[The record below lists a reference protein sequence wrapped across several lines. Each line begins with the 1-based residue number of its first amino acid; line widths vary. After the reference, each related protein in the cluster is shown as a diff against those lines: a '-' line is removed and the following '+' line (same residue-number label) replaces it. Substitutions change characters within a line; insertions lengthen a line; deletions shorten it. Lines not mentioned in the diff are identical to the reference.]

1 LDPELALYGTGP
13 QRIFTRTRSDVIAAP
28 RFVSPAYFDTIGVPV
43 LKGRAFTNADDESS
57 PGVAIVSRSF
67 ARRYWAQEDD
77 AIGKQISGDGKKW
90 ISVVGVAGD
99 VMEFGPGR
107 QTPDEIYAPAAQV
120 PRINT
125 VLVRS
130 TSEPAAA
137 EEMMRGAIREL
148 DPEIAVTRVIT
159 LRDAR
164 NESIGLQ
171 RLTAF
176 LLGLFALVALSIAV
190 SGVGGILALSVN
202 RRIHE
207 IAIRMT
213 LGANP
218 ASVLALIAGQGMR
231 QVAIGMVAGMAGAIF
246 LTGALQGL
254 LFEVTPTDPLT
265 FAAVA
270 AVLALA
276 ALIACYIPARRATR
290 VDPAVVLRTV

>member
-1 LDPELALYGTGP
+1 
-13 QRIFTRTRSDVIAAP
+13 
-28 RFVSPAYFDTIGVPV
+28 
-43 LKGRAFTNADDESS
+43 
-57 PGVAIVSRSF
+57 
-67 ARRYWAQEDD
+67 
-77 AIGKQISGDGKKW
+77 
-90 ISVVGVAGD
+90 
-99 VMEFGPGR
+99 
-107 QTPDEIYAPAAQV
+107 
-120 PRINT
+120 
-125 VLVRS
+125 
-130 TSEPAAA
+130 
-137 EEMMRGAIREL
+137 MMRSAIREL

-190 SGVGGILALSVN
+190 SGVGGVLALSVS
-202 RRIHE
+202 RRLHE

-218 ASVLALIAGQGMR
+218 ASVLCLIAGQGMR
-231 QVAIGMVAGMAGAIF
+231 QVAIGIVAGMTGAIF

-254 LFEVTPTDPLT
+254 LFEVTPTDPPT

-276 ALIACYIPARRATR
+276 ALTACYIPARRATR
-290 VDPAVVLRTV
+290 IDPAVALRTV